1 MVLLIITT
9 ILIIIIIIIISSFL
23 LLSLK
28 KNYKKWHG
36 TSRSYSTILLKV
48 RDLQEHHSHHERQ
61 VSRELH
67 KMYSQLF

>member
-9 ILIIIIIIIISSFL
+9 ILIIIIIIISSFL

-48 RDLQEHHSHHERQ
+48 GDLQEHHSHHERQ